1 MPEIRTPRLRLVPG
15 TPAALRAELDSPRA
29 LAAVLG
35 LEVPPSWPP
44 ELYDAG
50 AVRWMLDRL
59 ETHPEDAAW
68 GFYYVAEA
76 ARRADAADSAVGGA
90 ARGLVVG
97 AGGYMGPPKAGGA
110 VEIGYS
116 IVPERRRRGYAREAV
131 DGWLA
136 NAFADPRVTR
146 VLAHTLPALAPS
158 IAVLRSAGF
167 AFAGP
172 GGDAQEPA
180 VVQYVL
186 TRETYEGSGPARAPV
201 RIGPA

>member
-76 ARRADAADSAVGGA
+76 ARRADAADGAGGGA

-97 AGGYMGPPKAGGA
+97 AGGYKGAPTSSGA

-116 IVPERRRRGYAREAV
+116 IVPECRRRGYAREAV

-136 NAFADPRVTR
+136 HAFADPRVER

-167 AFAGP
+167 AFAGAGASAP
-172 GGDAQEPA
+172 EPSA
-180 VVQYVL
+180 VQYVL
-186 TRETYEGSGPARAPV
+186 TRAAYETSPAGRARV
-201 RIGPA
+201 RFEHG